1 MPLTTIKSSNIKDS
15 EIKDADIS
23 PTAGITESK
32 IAGLDANQISAN
44 AFNIG
49 VLGFKMAV
57 SDGLTIFNL
66 VDGVVD
72 EFNDESGVDT
82 GENSNASYD
91 STSDFYSNQAGG
103 AYPGSPY
110 VVSDFTNPQN
120 PSTYTAPATA
130 SAIDLLVV
138 GAGGGGGGST
148 PGFSA
153 GGGGA
158 GGLIFLED
166 LPVTGGATYSI
177 TVGEG
182 GEGGAAAGDATSH
195 GEPGGDTTFVYSPSV
210 NIIGEG
216 GGGATYT
223 GAETPQP
230 GGSGGGIGNQSPV
243 GPEGG
248 VGTQSTN
255 HPVTGLSDFEGT
267 PYPNSPP
274 SFSSEGS
281 EQVGSFGNPADGPQ
295 NYGVGGGGAGST
307 SSPSPHPQG
316 AHVSGGEGLDYN
328 IADGSTAVGYA
339 GGGAAGTIPSLQP
352 TTVGGG
358 GDEGGV
364 SGGGPNLLGVANT
377 GGGGGGTY
385 TSTGKAGADGRVIA
399 AVSRT
404 LTTNNSMTL
413 ISDTFT
419 ANDTPSTAR
428 IVLFAELP
436 DGTSDFTV
444 SATRDNT
451 NFNNITLTDEGY
463 AAGSSGTKIFTGS
476 TPLTGAAPGQP
487 QVQLRWKIVGSSLT
501 GANKIHGVALQWK

>member
-32 IAGLDANQISAN
+32 ISGLDAAQISAN

-66 VDGVVD
+66 VDGIVD

-82 GENSNASYD
+82 GENSNALYD
-91 STSDFYSNQAGG
+91 STSDFYSNQAAG

-110 VVSDFTNPQN
+110 IVSDFTSPG
-120 PSTYTAPATA
+120 TYTAPASTTA
-130 SAIDLLVV
+130 INLLVV
-138 GAGGGGGGST
+138 GGGGGGGGSNPSFT
-148 PGFSA
+148 A

-158 GGLIFLED
+158 GGLIYLND
-166 LPVTGGATYSI
+166 LPVTGGSTYAVTI
-177 TVGEG
+177 GEG
-182 GEGGAAAGDATSH
+182 GTPGEATATPASGGGK
-195 GEPGGDTTFVYSPSV
+195 GGDTTFVYSPSV

-216 GGGATYT
+216 GGGAAYVEPSSVNT
-223 GAETPQP
+223 
-230 GGSGGGIGNQSPV
+230 GGSGGGLSNQSGAPSN
-243 GPEGG
+243 GG
-248 VGTQSTN
+248 EGTQSTN

-274 SFSSEGS
+274 SFSAEGS
-281 EQVGSFGNPADGPQ
+281 EQVGSFGSSSETPQ
-295 NYGVGGGGAGST
+295 VYGIAGAGAGSGA
-307 SSPSPHPQG
+307 SPTGHPQG
-316 AHVSGGEGLDYN
+316 AGAEGGEGLDYN
-328 IADGSTAVGYA
+328 IIDGSTAVAFA
-339 GGGAAGTIPSLQP
+339 GGGAAGTWPTVQPSAE
-352 TTVGGG
+352 GGS
-358 GDEGGV
+358 GDEGGR
-364 SGGGPNLLGVANT
+364 SGGDPNGLAVAST

-385 TSTGKAGADGRVIA
+385 SSTGKSGADGRVVVA
-399 AVSRT
+399 TSRT
-404 LTTNNSMTL
+404 LVTNTSMTL

-487 QVQLRWKIVGSSLT
+487 QVQLRWKIVGSSL
-501 GANKIHGVALQWK
+501 GSANKIHGVALQWK